1 MEGDAGSGQLTPT
14 PTRASTEAEL
24 DTELGG
30 VPGIEHSDAAELVVA
45 EATAESSVDSRP
57 WLTRV
62 GAALILV
69 SVLIA
74 LAGGVALWG
83 HKRDA
88 AADRAADAAL
98 AAAKDC
104 VAATQ
109 APDAKA
115 AAASATKIMDCAT
128 GDFATQAKIY
138 GGVLV
143 DAYQAANAQVQV
155 SDMRA
160 AVERQNPDGTID
172 VLVAVRTKLSNAGQ
186 EAEEQGYRLRVRMA
200 QDGGVYKVARMDQVS
215 Q

>member
-14 PTRASTEAEL
+14 PTRAGAEAEL
-24 DTELGG
+24 DTELSEGDG
-30 VPGIEHSDAAELVVA
+30 VERSEALETDEA
-45 EATAESSVDSRP
+45 EAAGDLAGSP

-62 GAALILV
+62 CAALILA

-74 LAGGVALWG
+74 LGGGLALWG
-83 HKRDA
+83 HARNA
-88 AADRAADAAL
+88 TADRSASEAL

-115 AAASATKIMDCAT
+115 AAASATKIMECAT

-143 DAYQAANAQVQV
+143 DAYQAANAQIQV

-172 VLVAVRTKLSNAGQ
+172 VLVAVRTKLSNSGQ
-186 EAEEQGYRLRVRMA
+186 DAEEQGYRLRVRMA
-200 QDGGVYKVARMDQVS
+200 KDGDAYKVSRMDQVS